1 MDTTNILNILSNIGQ
16 LVPPIL
22 PGLLAALTVAYA
34 LYDLLIKR
42 RFLASKAEKDLRHVL
57 SEGFEEAQE
66 EELPPDSW
74 AYKFQVAGIDID
86 ADAADAYLYG
96 GSALAGIAVFLAVLA
111 LGLPVIFGVVLG
123 GLAAMTPA
131 AWLNGRV
138 KARAQQVEKE
148 LPMALQRLAVNIRLN
163 PDIAEALAAVAE
175 TLPQDSPLAAEFRRT
190 ARESRTGGQNQAL
203 EALEQR
209 SQLLS
214 PSLATVAF
222 QLQRYAEKG
231 GAAFGEAFTAAAENL
246 HRILEGR
253 NKGEAKASEAMGAIK
268 IIPAMLGLVMVYFMS
283 DPAMRATFQLPIMQ
297 LFMVGLVIWMALGYW
312 FMRGLVEEIG

>member
-1 MDTTNILNILSNIGQ
+1 MDTMNVINILSNIGQ

-34 LYDLLIKR
+34 LYDVLIKR

-57 SEGFEEAQE
+57 GEDIEEGQE
-66 EELPPDSW
+66 DLPSDSW
-74 AYKFQVAGIDID
+74 AYKFQVAGLDVD

-96 GSALAGIAVFLAVLA
+96 GSALAGIVVLLMGLA
-111 LGLPVIFGVVLG
+111 LGLPVIFGLVLG
-123 GLAAMTPA
+123 ALAAMTPA

-138 KARAQQVEKE
+138 KARAQQVETE
-148 LPMALQRLAVNIRLN
+148 LPLALQRLAVNIRLN
-163 PDIAEALAAVAE
+163 PDVAEALAAVAE
-175 TLPQDSPLAAEFRRT
+175 TLPQDSPLAAELKRT

-203 EALEQR
+203 EAFEQR
-209 SQLLS
+209 AQLLS

-231 GAAFGEAFTAAAENL
+231 GAAFGEAFIAAAENL
-246 HRILEGR
+246 HRILAGR
-253 NKGEAKASEAMGAIK
+253 NKGEAKAAEAMGAIK
-268 IIPAMLGLVMVYFMS
+268 IIPAMLGLVMLYFMS
-283 DPAMRATFQLPIMQ
+283 DPTMRATFQRPVMQ
-297 LFMVGLVIWMALGYW
+297 LFMVGLVMWMALGYW